1 MTIFNDIQRSIAP
14 ELKQLNE
21 SISSSLATSNELMNG
36 IIENYLKTKG
46 KQIRPILVILSAKLF
61 GKQNANT
68 ISGAAA
74 VEMLHNAS
82 LIHDDVV
89 DDSDI
94 RRGIPTINSV
104 WDNRIAVL
112 IGDYFVASA
121 LRHVVKT
128 SDIRIVETISDIG
141 QTLSLG
147 EINQIEKAR
156 NHSFNESAYLEIIS
170 QKTASL
176 FEACVK
182 IGAYSV
188 NAPETDINLLVEFA
202 RLFGLCFQIRDDI
215 FDYFDSDV
223 IGKPTGNDLREGK
236 VTLPLLYA
244 LSKKENPRHEE
255 MMELL
260 NNENLDSESIA
271 TLIQFAKECGGIDYA
286 YGYMDSL
293 REKAALIMDK
303 LPDSP
308 EKNTFM
314 EMFDFI
320 IARKN

>member
-21 SISSSLATSNELMNG
+21 SISASLVTSNELMNG
-36 IIENYLKTKG
+36 IVENYLKTKG

-61 GKQNANT
+61 GGNNANT

-104 WDNRIAVL
+104 WDNRISVL

-121 LRHVVKT
+121 LRHAVKT
-128 SDIRIVETISDIG
+128 ADIRIVETISDIG

-156 NHSFNESAYLEIIS
+156 NHTFSENAYLEIIS

-188 NAPETDINLLVEFA
+188 NASEEEIRLLVEFA

-215 FDYFDSDV
+215 FDYFDSDA

-244 LSKKENPRHEE
+244 LSRKDHPRHDE
-255 MMELL
+255 MMELI
-260 NNENLDSESIA
+260 NRENLDTDSIN
-271 TLIQFAKECGGIDYA
+271 TLIEFAKDCGGIDYA
-286 YGYMDSL
+286 YNYMVSL
-293 REKAALIMDK
+293 REKAALIMDQ
-303 LPDSP
+303 LPHSP
-308 EKNTFM
+308 EKKRFM

>member
-1 MTIFNDIQRSIAP
+1 MTIFNDIQSSIAP

-21 SISSSLATSNELMNG
+21 SISSSLVTSNELMNR
-36 IIENYLKTKG
+36 IVENYLLTKG

-61 GKQNANT
+61 GAINGNT
-68 ISGAAA
+68 ISSAAA
-74 VEMLHNAS
+74 IEMLHNAS

-94 RRGIPTINSV
+94 RRGCPTINSV

-121 LRHVVKT
+121 LRHAVQT
-128 SDIRIVETISDIG
+128 GDIRIIDIISNIG

-156 NHSFNESAYLEIIS
+156 NHNFDENSYIEIIS

-176 FEACVK
+176 FEACVS

-188 NAPETDINLLVEFA
+188 NASEENIRILTEFA

-215 FDYFDSDV
+215 FDYFESDD

-244 LSKKENPRHEE
+244 LSQTDHPAHSQMTRLICQETLVQDE
-255 MMELL
+255 
-260 NNENLDSESIA
+260 IV
-271 TLIQFAKECGGIDYA
+271 TLIQYAKDAGGIDYA
-286 YGYMDSL
+286 YDYMARL
-293 REKAALIMDK
+293 RAEAETVMTRLPESPVKKLFMD
-303 LPDSP
+303 
-308 EKNTFM
+308 
-314 EMFDFI
+314 MFDFI
-320 IARKN
+320 IARKK